1 MRSKKTALAAAL
13 AALCTAG
20 GASALT
26 VPFTEDF
33 ATGASGWEDADNGPL
48 TWHAAGG
55 PDGSSYVSTTHSY
68 FGFSNPFGGGP
79 VLFRASQS
87 DGASGGAFV
96 GDWIAGGVAAVSA
109 WVYHETGV
117 DLTFFIRVA
126 TSFNFPGA
134 VIDDDVAVPSGVWTR
149 IEIPIETTAPP
160 CFEETV
166 PCAQAFTAVG
176 NFQIGT
182 TAPVAL
188 TQLDQA
194 FVIALDQVSLVA
206 ASVPEPGAAL
216 LVATGLL
223 GLAGRD
229 RRR

>member
-1 MRSKKTALAAAL
+1 M
-13 AALCTAG
+13 
-20 GASALT
+20 
-26 VPFTEDF
+26 
-33 ATGASGWEDADNGPL
+33 
-48 TWHAAGG
+48 
-55 PDGSSYVSTTHSY
+55 
-68 FGFSNPFGGGP
+68 
-79 VLFRASQS
+79 
-87 DGASGGAFV
+87 
-96 GDWIAGGVAAVSA
+96 
-109 WVYHETGV
+109 
-117 DLTFFIRVA
+117 
-126 TSFNFPGA
+126 
-134 VIDDDVAVPSGVWTR
+134 
-149 IEIPIETTAPP
+149 
-160 CFEETV
+160 